1 MENPW
6 SEPSLPLALHSSKHP
21 SIAPPD
27 PSRLLLEADEED
39 TGPAWGAESP
49 RDDAVKSDSDRGF
62 EGDKAG
68 GKGERGEGGRLIE
81 EAVGDQETV
90 PEAEDDEPAHA
101 PAQPSTSPRAQSAP
115 PENAPPP
122 APEPRAASPIFPLNP
137 AVPAATDAPPMDDFD
152 APPMDDFPAV
162 DDDGFGSAA
171 HEGGDDFADFGEVGK
186 VDEEDDFGE
195 FGDFGDAAPL
205 DESAFDT
212 PAPASPQPAP
222 SPALSRQPTLATFPP
237 LRLDLSDTSRR
248 AIAPQLQ
255 EFFRDA
261 WPSAAQAVND
271 EPERQVEGAAQV
283 LVTESSRNLL
293 ADLSQLPALK
303 PLDWRRSRV
312 RREHL
317 GSMGVAVPPEDTADL
332 RVSTLGASSSYGAS
346 IVSPARPSSAP
357 PGGTGALPLS
367 SPNPNSRSSTPY
379 GTSRQSSSRANLIAP
394 APTMNCERADEL
406 MGIKEDDLTLMSLA
420 KLHEM
425 NEELDR
431 ISVEASGV
439 LTHALMM
446 REKEGQDKEV
456 YNGMIQDLVI
466 AAAKMKT
473 SSSLSSSAGQAPKRS
488 GSGRWKLS
496 SSVK

>member
-1 MENPW
+1 MDNPW
-6 SEPSLPLALHSSKHP
+6 DDPSPPLASHSTIS
-21 SIAPPD
+21 PPE
-27 PSRLLLEADEED
+27 PPRLSLEAEEED

-49 RDDAVKSDSDRGF
+49 KVEAAKRDVERGF
-62 EGDKAG
+62 EEDKAG
-68 GKGERGEGGRLIE
+68 GDNEREETQGPENDAE
-81 EAVGDQETV
+81 EARKTNA
-90 PEAEDDEPAHA
+90 EALDDEAAHEPAR
-101 PAQPSTSPRAQSAP
+101 PSTAPPAQSAS
-115 PENAPPP
+115 
-122 APEPRAASPIFPLNP
+122 PEPAAPAHPEPPVASTTLSTTLPIPHT
-137 AVPAATDAPPMDDFD
+137 TDAPPMDDFD
-152 APPMDDFPAV
+152 APPMDDFPAD
-162 DDDGFGSAA
+162 DDDGFGTPAQ
-171 HEGGDDFADFGEVGK
+171 EGGDDFDDFGEVGEAEG
-186 VDEEDDFGE
+186 DDDFGD

-205 DESAFDT
+205 DESAFETPT
-212 PAPASPQPAP
+212 PAPSQPVP
-222 SPALSRQPTLATFPP
+222 SPALSRQPVLATFPP
-237 LRLDLSDTSRR
+237 LRLDLSDISRR

-261 WPSAAQAVND
+261 WPLAAQAVSD
-271 EPERQVEGAAQV
+271 EPERQVEGVAQV

-317 GSMGVAVPPEDTADL
+317 GSMGIAVPPEDTAEL
-332 RVSTLGASSSYGAS
+332 RVSTLGASSAYGAS

-357 PGGTGALPLS
+357 PGGTGSLPFS

-379 GTSRQSSSRANLIAP
+379 GTSRSSASRSNLIAP
-394 APTMNCERADEL
+394 APTMNRARADEL

-420 KLHEM
+420 KLREM
-425 NEELDR
+425 NDELDR